1 MPSEPTGDAT
11 GDATIVRTRGTVII
25 DVEACKGCD
34 LCIDACRPGVL
45 TMTTHERNTRGYRY
59 PELRPGCTACQACS
73 QICPD
78 FVFQVWKFE
87 TPVDEAYVVSGSEGD
102 LVRAAD
108 DQPRRRE
115 R

>member
-1 MPSEPTGDAT
+1 MAPEPPAETVM
-11 GDATIVRTRGTVII
+11 VRTRGTVII

-45 TMTTHERNTRGYRY
+45 SMTTHERNTRGYRY

-73 QICPD
+73 QVCPD

-87 TPVDEAYVVSGSEGD
+87 TPLEESYAVDPEEPGSGDSPNGG
-102 LVRAAD
+102 RG
-108 DQPRRRE
+108 Q
-115 R
+115 